1 MKFKKFFITALLS
14 TLLITSC
21 NSNNTEITFYFSCNK
36 ENDYSSTC
44 FYNDSY
50 FNAPST
56 TYNPSLSTTSLA
68 FAMSS
73 FASNVDKQNQEYRYR
88 NADNFLKSCNF
99 EDIDVNED
107 YKKKMGTDTFGVI
120 FGNKKINDY
129 TLIAIG
135 ARGGNYEMEWAS
147 NFTLGDGSIY
157 PGHLGFYNS
166 SNIYLN
172 ALNDYIS
179 KYNIEGKIKLWAV
192 GYSRGGAVSNLS
204 IGRIDQKINKNE
216 ILFNHKISLKKDDIY
231 CYCFEPPMGASF
243 LEDISPR
250 NEIYSNIF
258 NIVNPNDLVP
268 KIAPKEF
275 HFTRYGIDY
284 FLPDKILNLDYN
296 SLVDNVISNYKKMS
310 DYSVLGEYTIDDFS
324 LSSMSKGKEVDNKV
338 SYIYN
343 NKFNYTLGLFEQEL
357 LTYFV
362 KDAVYTLE
370 NYVDNLQE
378 GLRGIYKILYK
389 DGNFKS
395 SAMTI
400 GTYFVKY
407 LIGSS
412 DIDLLINTLLH
423 DPLQFTKDF
432 TVLLNNVL
440 KDLEISIDSQELY
453 KIIKEILLAFAKVC
467 ISHIDVFFTLLNTS
481 NIKSIALAHYP
492 EVTLSHLMN
501 QDSNYASNVQ
511 SYNHDGSYY
520 YLEINKLNP
529 NSSIEILNENNEH
542 VLKLENGYIDTS
554 STSLLSG
561 NKSTESLYAYLPVEA
576 SYKII
581 ISNCSS
587 YTLSYFDQ
595 RYENLVVSKK
605 EENIDNEIIEFTTT
619 TYPEKNNSNI

>member
-1 MKFKKFFITALLS
+1 MKFKKAYITVLLS
-14 TLLITSC
+14 TLLLTSC
-21 NSNNTEITFYFSCNK
+21 NSNNKQITFYFSCNK
-36 ENDYSSTC
+36 EADYSATC
-44 FYNDSY
+44 YYTDSY
-50 FNAPST
+50 FDTPST
-56 TYNPSLSTTSLA
+56 TYNSSLSTTSLA
-68 FAMSS
+68 FAMSA

-88 NADNFLKSCNF
+88 NADNFLKSYNF
-99 EDIDVNED
+99 KEIDVNED
-107 YKKKMGTDTFGVI
+107 YKKKTDTDTFGVV

-157 PGHLGFYNS
+157 EGHLGFYNS

-179 KYNIEGKIKLWAV
+179 KYNIEGKVKLWAV

-204 IGRIDQKINKNE
+204 MGRIDKKIYKNE
-216 ILFNHKISLKKDDIY
+216 TLFNDKISLKKEDIY
-231 CYCFEPPMGASF
+231 CYCFEAPMGASF
-243 LEDISPR
+243 FEDISPR
-250 NEIYSNIF
+250 SEIYSNIF

-275 HFTRYGIDY
+275 RFTRYGIDY
-284 FLPDKILNLDYN
+284 FLPDKILNLNYN

-310 DYSVLGEYTIDDFS
+310 DYSVLGDYTIDDFT
-324 LSSMSKGKEVDNKV
+324 LSSASKGKEDDNKI

-357 LTYFV
+357 LTSFV
-362 KDAVYTLE
+362 KDGVYSLE
-370 NYVDNLQE
+370 NYVDNFQE
-378 GLRGIYKILYK
+378 GLRNIYKMLYK

-407 LIGSS
+407 LISSS
-412 DIDLLINTLLH
+412 DIDMLINTLLH

-440 KDLEISIDSQELY
+440 KDLEISVDPQELY

-467 ISHIDVFFTLLNTS
+467 ISHIDIFFTLLNTS

-501 QDSNYASNVQ
+501 QDLNYVSKVE

-520 YLEINKLNP
+520 YLEINNLSSD
-529 NSSIEILNENNEH
+529 SSIEILNENNES
-542 VLKLENGYIDTS
+542 VLKLENGYIDATS
-554 STSLLSG
+554 TTLPFG
-561 NKSTESLYAYLPVEA
+561 NKGAESLYAYLPVEA
-576 SYKII
+576 PYKII

-587 YTLSYFDQ
+587 YSLSYFDQ
-595 RYENLVVSKK
+595 RYENLIEYKK
-605 EENIDNEIIEFTTT
+605 EENIDNKIIEFVTT
-619 TYPEKNNSNI
+619 TYPEKIQN

>member
-1 MKFKKFFITALLS
+1 MKFKKAYITVLLS
-14 TLLITSC
+14 TLLLTSC
-21 NSNNTEITFYFSCNK
+21 NSNNKQITFYFSCNK
-36 ENDYSSTC
+36 EADYSATC
-44 FYNDSY
+44 YYTDSY
-50 FNAPST
+50 FDTAST
-56 TYNPSLSTTSLA
+56 TYNSSLSTTSLA
-68 FAMSS
+68 FAMSA

-88 NADNFLKSCNF
+88 NADNFLKSYNF
-99 EDIDVNED
+99 KEIDVNED
-107 YKKKMGTDTFGVI
+107 YKKKTDTDTFGVV

-157 PGHLGFYNS
+157 EGHLGFYNS

-172 ALNDYIS
+172 ALNDYIL
-179 KYNIEGKIKLWAV
+179 KYNIEGKVKLWAV

-204 IGRIDQKINKNE
+204 MGRIDKKIYKNE
-216 ILFNHKISLKKDDIY
+216 TLFNDKISLKKEDIY
-231 CYCFEPPMGASF
+231 CYCFEAPMGASF

-250 NEIYSNIF
+250 SEIYSNIF

-268 KIAPKEF
+268 KIAPKDF
-275 HFTRYGIDY
+275 RFTRYGIDY
-284 FLPDKILNLDYN
+284 FLPDKISNLNYN

-310 DYSVLGEYTIDDFS
+310 DYSVLGDYTIDDFT
-324 LSSMSKGKEVDNKV
+324 LSSASKGNEDDNKI

-357 LTYFV
+357 LTSFV
-362 KDAVYTLE
+362 KDGVYSLE
-370 NYVDNLQE
+370 NYVDNFQE
-378 GLRGIYKILYK
+378 GLRNIYKMLYK

-407 LIGSS
+407 LISSS
-412 DIDLLINTLLH
+412 DIDMLINTLLH

-440 KDLEISIDSQELY
+440 KDLEISVDPQELY

-467 ISHIDVFFTLLNTS
+467 ISHIDIFFTLLNTS

-501 QDSNYASNVQ
+501 QDLNYVSKVE

-520 YLEINKLNP
+520 YLEIKNLSS
-529 NSSIEILNENNEH
+529 NSSIEILNENNES
-542 VLKLENGYIDTS
+542 VLKLENGYIDAA
-554 STSLLSG
+554 STTLPSG

-587 YTLSYFDQ
+587 YSLSYFDQ
-595 RYENLVVSKK
+595 RYENLIEYKK
-605 EENIDNEIIEFTTT
+605 EENIDNKIIEFVTT
-619 TYPEKNNSNI
+619 TYPEK